1 MINIDLYTE
10 IIDKSSI
17 KLFKSIIS
25 FISETNNIITIN
37 KNKIERIKYANN
49 LRINLFRP
57 M

>member
-10 IIDKSSI
+10 IIDKASI

-25 FISETNNIITIN
+25 FISETNIIITIN
-37 KNKIERIKYANN
+37 KNKIERIKDANN
-49 LRINLFRP
+49 LRINLLRP